1 MAARP
6 ADLPSMPTPCPSSAP
21 LLGGCKAR
29 PVMSITWRR
38 CQTAARVGGG
48 RLRLGGGGGVASPA
62 SETRE
67 AIEML
72 TGEMARLRI
81 DDRIREADAER
92 LARSTRA
99 GRVGE
104 ARSGD
109 VRQFTAVLA
118 AAVLLAI
125 QTLSVQPAVTDGPSS
140 GHRGPLAS
148 YVPRGMRPSPAG
160 SRTVTRLPRPL
171 FEVTRGSRWP
181 PDRPAR
187 AARSGGSSSRSTAPL
202 PGTAGCFRPSGT
214 RAVLLRR
221 RRRRT
226 ATPWPLA
233 RGP

>member
-1 MAARP
+1 
-6 ADLPSMPTPCPSSAP
+6 
-21 LLGGCKAR
+21 
-29 PVMSITWRR
+29 MSITWRR

-118 AAVLLAI
+118 AAVL
-125 QTLSVQPAVTDGPSS
+125 
-140 GHRGPLAS
+140 
-148 YVPRGMRPSPAG
+148 
-160 SRTVTRLPRPL
+160 
-171 FEVTRGSRWP
+171 WP
-181 PDRPAR
+181 
-187 AARSGGSSSRSTAPL
+187 
-202 PGTAGCFRPSGT
+202 FKH
-214 RAVLLRR
+214 
-221 RRRRT
+221 
-226 ATPWPLA
+226 
-233 RGP
+233 